1 MSAYQMTD
9 SRISGGRPRIAWL
22 AMAVLVSWAGCALA
36 ADAVPDLTGTWQG
49 TAQAVAFG
57 RLTHAKPTTK
67 PTFVSVK
74 LTIRVQQQQGRVFY
88 GVKQSNRASEQLVGV
103 VGPDKTVSLADE
115 DGYYAGTLLAPNKLQ
130 LVYLE
135 AGQQSRAAAYI
146 VYKRVR

>member
-1 MSAYQMTD
+1 MPAYQMTD
-9 SRISGGRPRIAWL
+9 SRSGGRPRIAWL

-74 LTIRVQQQQGRVFY
+74 LTLRVQQQQGRVFY
-88 GVKQSNRASEQLVGV
+88 GVKQSKRASEQLVGV

-115 DGYYAGTLLAPNKLQ
+115 DGYQVGSLIAPNKLQ

-135 AGQQSRAAAYI
+135 AGQQSRVAGYI
-146 VYKRVR
+146 VYTRVR

>member
-1 MSAYQMTD
+1 MTA
-9 SRISGGRPRIAWL
+9 SRSEGQPRIAWL

-57 RLTHAKPTTK
+57 RLTHTKPTTK

-74 LTIRVQQQQGRVFY
+74 LTLRVQRQQGRVFY

-103 VGPDKTVSLADE
+103 IGPGEFVRRVSHSN
-115 DGYYAGTLLAPNKLQ
+115 P
-130 LVYLE
+130 
-135 AGQQSRAAAYI
+135 
-146 VYKRVR
+146 

>member
-1 MSAYQMTD
+1 MSAYQTTD
-9 SRISGGRPRIAWL
+9 SRSGGQPRIAWL
-22 AMAVLVSWAGCALA
+22 VMAVLVSWAGCALA

-49 TAQAVAFG
+49 TTQAVAFG

-74 LTIRVQQQQGRVFY
+74 LTLRVQQQQGRVFY
-88 GVKQSNRASEQLVGV
+88 GIKQSNRASEQLVGV

-115 DGYYAGTLLAPNKLQ
+115 DGYYAGTLRAPNKLQ

>member
-1 MSAYQMTD
+1 MPACQMTA
-9 SRISGGRPRIAWL
+9 SRSEGQPRIAWL

-57 RLTHAKPTTK
+57 RLTHANPTTK
-67 PTFVSVK
+67 PTFISVK
-74 LTIRVQQQQGRVFY
+74 LTLRVQQQQGRVFY
-88 GVKQSNRASEQLVGV
+88 GIKQSNRASEQLVGV

-115 DGYYAGTLLAPNKLQ
+115 DGYQVGTLLAPNKLQ

-146 VYKRVR
+146 VYTRVT